1 METKNSKTG
10 GERAARGARLEY
22 RTVLVPVD
30 FSACS
35 RHAFQY
41 ALRFASRHG
50 SRIIL
55 LHVVEPVVYPAELGF
70 PSLAALPP
78 QSEYQQLAAARL
90 SELQALAVE
99 SAASVQTKVRVGQP
113 YAARAA
119 RQHCRARGAA
129 RRLPGVD
136 SARQGARG
144 EGTMK
149 WSLKIARVAGIGI
162 YIHWTFLLLI
172 GWILFLYL
180 GQGQSLQA
188 ALGGLLFVFA
198 LFGCVILH
206 ELGHALTAKRYGI
219 HTRHITL
226 LPIGG
231 FPSSRGGSS
240 SWRLP
245 ARR

>member
-113 YAARAA
+113 YAEIARAA
-119 RQHCRARGAA
+119 RELNADLIIISTHGHTGLRHVLLGSTAERVVRHAACPVLTVRGKAPGGKAR
-129 RRLPGVD
+129 
-136 SARQGARG
+136 
-144 EGTMK
+144 
-149 WSLKIARVAGIGI
+149 
-162 YIHWTFLLLI
+162 
-172 GWILFLYL
+172 
-180 GQGQSLQA
+180 
-188 ALGGLLFVFA
+188 
-198 LFGCVILH
+198 
-206 ELGHALTAKRYGI
+206 
-219 HTRHITL
+219 
-226 LPIGG
+226 
-231 FPSSRGGSS
+231 
-240 SWRLP
+240 
-245 ARR
+245 